1 MYGILIICDDDT
13 YIIILLIYMYSI
25 YDATKDI
32 DATIAST
39 HSYHDGISDD
49 DD

>member
-1 MYGILIICDDDT
+1 MNGILIICDDD
-13 YIIILLIYMYSI
+13 IYNICMYSI

-39 HSYHDGISDD
+39 HSYHDGIADD